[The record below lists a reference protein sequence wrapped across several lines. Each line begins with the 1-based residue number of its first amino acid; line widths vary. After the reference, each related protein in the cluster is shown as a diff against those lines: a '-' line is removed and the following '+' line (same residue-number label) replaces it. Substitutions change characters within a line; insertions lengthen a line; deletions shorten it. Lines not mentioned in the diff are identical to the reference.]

1 MHGMILY
8 CVRHGESVYNA
19 EGRIQGRLNVPL
31 SELGRRQSA
40 AAAAALAGLSVDA
53 LYASPLRRAMETAE
67 IIADALGLPIQ
78 TDLRLMEIDVGVFQ
92 DKRPCELAE
101 LYPEALARWKSED
114 LDFVIPG
121 GESRRQLIARGRA
134 ALQAIASTGRQA
146 AIIVAHGRLLT

>member
-1 MHGMILY
+1 
-8 CVRHGESVYNA
+8 
-19 EGRIQGRLNVPL
+19 
-31 SELGRRQSA
+31 
-40 AAAAALAGLSVDA
+40 
-53 LYASPLRRAMETAE
+53 METAE

-101 LYPEALARWKSED
+101 LYPEALARWKGED

-146 AIIVAHGRLLT
+146 AIIVAHGRLLTSTLKDILAIPSNEPPFSLQNGSITTLSADGNGRYKLLSLDQVDHLSGLALSGLGDL